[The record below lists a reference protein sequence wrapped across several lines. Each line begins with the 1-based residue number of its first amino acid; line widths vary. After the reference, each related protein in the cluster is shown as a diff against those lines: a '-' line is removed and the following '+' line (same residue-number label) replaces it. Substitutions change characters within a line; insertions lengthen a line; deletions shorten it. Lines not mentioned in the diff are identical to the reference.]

1 MSSSTSDN
9 CKYYDEWVYV
19 PAKWTTSTTTTPLK
33 RGDRVRI
40 REGYDGA
47 GEVYFYIGKSTDHT
61 DMVNVGRHEWLN
73 RDLHILAAAIEP
85 YPYSREERIERAI
98 ADFEDS
104 STARLTTD
112 EYALLFAILD
122 AGI

>member
-1 MSSSTSDN
+1 MVDN
-9 CKYYDEWVYV
+9 VIVSGIISV
-19 PAKWTTSTTTTPLK
+19 PYFTTSTFLDK
-33 RGDRVRI
+33 GDRVRI
-40 REGYDGA
+40 KEGYDGE
-47 GEVYFYIGKSTDHT
+47 GEVYYYNGKSTDHA
-61 DMVNVGRHEWLN
+61 DRVNVGRPEWLN
-73 RDLHILAAAIEP
+73 HDLEILAAAIEP